1 MVAEVFGSDLV
12 VFTFL
17 SVVIPIWAIVD
28 ALSRP
33 AVAFYGAGSN
43 KTAWVMVLVV
53 TTFLGLGLLLGAY
66 YLLAVRGAVRRQ
78 MGRFRR

>member
-1 MVAEVFGSDLV
+1 MLAEVFDSDLV
-12 VFTFL
+12 VITL
-17 SVVIPIWAIVD
+17 IGVVIPIWAIVD

-66 YLLAVRGAVRRQ
+66 YLLAVRGKVRRET
-78 MGRFRR
+78 GRFRR

>member
-1 MVAEVFGSDLV
+1 MIAAVFESDLV
-12 VFTFL
+12 VITL
-17 SVVIPIWAIVD
+17 IGVVIPIWAIVD

-66 YLLAVRGAVRRQ
+66 YLLAVRGKVRRQ
-78 MGRFRR
+78 MGQFRR